1 MDNRRQYSR
10 FIAQASA
17 VALGGACLA
26 SAFVVAVD
34 PYRLYR
40 LVEKPGFN
48 QVKPPPERY
57 REEIKLSNAAAIRA
71 NAFIAGNSRAEIGF
85 DPDFAAR
92 HAPGL
97 SFYNIALSGTDI
109 ATARRQ
115 LHYLREHGQ
124 TPLVTILGVEF
135 LDFLAHAPAAAPE
148 DTHGTDGWKWKVD
161 ALFSLASLTD
171 AVRTLRIQHAQDP
184 ESISPRGHNP
194 LLEYRRYAR
203 EQGYY
208 ALFQQRAME
217 NARSYLDKPRSLQ
230 ASGKIKGIEDLRALL
245 DASIEDRSA
254 LHVVIY
260 PYHAQI
266 LAMFE
271 LSGLWPL
278 FDEWKRLL
286 AEEIDRANRAHPGQR
301 LVLWDFSG
309 YSPYHCERIPG
320 KNETTETR
328 WYWEAGHF
336 KQQLGDEVLARVIA
350 PDSAAASAFGF
361 RLAPGNFEENRK
373 RIERERAEC
382 AATYPQLFVEARVL
396 IDAAASARKLAG
408 RDTAPSPLLAGL
420 PRQAD

>member
-1 MDNRRQYSR
+1 MDNRQQYSR
-10 FIAQASA
+10 FIAQAAA

-40 LVEKPGFN
+40 FLEKPGFN

-57 REEIKLSNAAAIRA
+57 REEIKLSNAAAIGA

-85 DPDFAAR
+85 NPDFAAR
-92 HAPGL
+92 HARGL

-109 ATARRQ
+109 TTARRQ
-115 LHYLREHGQ
+115 LQYLREHGQ
-124 TPLVTILGVEF
+124 APLVTILGVEF
-135 LDFLAHAPAAAPE
+135 LDFLAHPSAAAPA
-148 DTHGTDGWKWKVD
+148 THAADDWKWKVD

-217 NARSYLDKPRSLQ
+217 NARSYLDKPRSLR
-230 ASGKIKGIEDLRALL
+230 ASGKVKGIEDLRALL
-245 DASIEDRSA
+245 DGAIEDKSA

-278 FDEWKRLL
+278 FDEWKRML
-286 AEEIDRANRAHPGQR
+286 AEEIHRANRAHPGQQ

-320 KNETTETR
+320 KNEKTETR

-350 PDSAAASAFGF
+350 SAPAAVPAFGF
-361 RLAPGNFEENRK
+361 RLGVNNFEQNRQ

-382 AATYPQLFVEARVL
+382 AASYPQLFAEARAL
-396 IDAAASARKLAG
+396 IDTAASARKLAG

-420 PRQAD
+420 PRQTD